1 MENITVKVNGV
12 EISVPKG
19 TTVLEAAH
27 QAGFEIPTLCYM
39 KEINEI
45 GACRICVTEVNE
57 GRGFRLVAGCV
68 YPCSNNMEILTS
80 SPKVIESRKRTLELI
95 LSTHDRKCLSCVRS
109 GNCELQKL
117 AKDYGVED
125 ASVYD
130 GAKNEYEIDDS
141 AAHMYRDNNKCI
153 LCRRCVAV
161 CSKTQGIGVI
171 GANERGFKT
180 FIGSAFD
187 MGLGETSCVSCGQ
200 CIAVCPVGAISE
212 KDYTKPVLEAIAD
225 PTKTVLVQTAPA
237 VRAGLGECF
246 GLPIGTNVEGKMVA
260 ALRRLGFDKVFDTD
274 FAADLT
280 IMEEATEFLD
290 RVKNGGK
297 LPLITSCSPGW
308 VKFCEHYFPDMTE
321 NLSSCKSPQQMF
333 GATAKTY
340 YAEKMGIDPKDIV
353 MVSIMPCTAKKFE
366 IGRDDQ
372 SAAGVPDVD
381 FALTTR
387 ELGRMIERA
396 GINFLGLED
405 EKFDDPLGIST
416 GAGVIFGATG
426 GVMEAALRTAIFTL
440 EGKNVTDLPEVRGT
454 DGIKEATYNVAGMDV
469 KVCVASGLANA
480 RKVLEDVQSGKADYQ
495 FIEIMACPGGC
506 VNGGGQPQQP
516 MGIRNFTDLRAERAK
531 VLYNLDASMPLRQ
544 SHENPAVK
552 ALYDEFL
559 EKPGSHKAHEILHT
573 SYVKRKV
580 NEV

>member
-27 QAGFEIPTLCYM
+27 KAGFEIPTLCYM

-68 YPCSNNMEILTS
+68 YPCTDNMEILTA
-80 SPKVIESRKRTLELI
+80 SPKVIESRKKTLELI

-117 AKDYGVED
+117 AKDYGIED
-125 ASVYD
+125 ASKYD
-130 GAKNEYEIDDS
+130 GVMNEYEIDNS

-180 FIGSAFD
+180 YIGSAFD

-308 VKFCEHYFPDMTE
+308 VKYCEHYFPDMTE

-333 GATAKTY
+333 GAVAKTY

-372 SAAGVPDVD
+372 SAAGVADVD

-426 GVMEAALRTAIFTL
+426 GVMEAALRTAIYTL
-440 EGKNVTDLPEVRGT
+440 TGETVTELPEVRGT
-454 DGIKEATYNVAGMDV
+454 AGIKEATYNVAGMDV
-469 KVCVASGLANA
+469 KVAVVSGLANA
-480 RKVLEDVQSGKADYQ
+480 KEVLEKVQNGEADYQ

-516 MGIRNFTDLRAERAK
+516 MSIRNFTDLRSERAK

-544 SHENPAVK
+544 SHNNPAVK

-573 SYVKRKV
+573 SYVKRSI
-580 NEV
+580 N